1 MVALVIIISSA
12 CMSARV
18 GCGGMFTARSGV
30 LMSPY
35 FPHAYPAHTD
45 CVWHITV
52 ADRHQVVLTF
62 DQFDLEN
69 ATNCRF
75 DYVAVSTICVISVV
89 VVTFISAPTRP
100 GKLVAW
106 HSGRTS
112 VSGRRTFPVL
122 RSTCS

>member
-1 MVALVIIISSA
+1 MGSSA

-30 LMSPY
+30 LMSPH